1 VSLSL
6 TLFVSRRCQLVLLR
20 KRMASATTF
29 AEWVEA
35 AFKYDTI
42 QDKVAWT
49 LRKDSTEYDADL
61 IDRRLR
67 GLKALRR
74 GYDATDIAYVSRA
87 RVHLPEV
94 LYGVGR
100 RWLGTGVCDE
110 RLQGCVQLYWCL
122 IALSCVALSPSASS
136 GTTCERACIGTWVA
150 SATRPCTSTHCRA
163 PRSSST

>member
-1 VSLSL
+1 MLRLACRICRCLSSAASTRLPRWPPLPPVSYDSLSL
-6 TLFVSRRCQLVLLR
+6 ILSVSRRCQLVLLR

-74 GYDATDIAYVSRA
+74 GYDATDIAYVSRV

-94 LYGVGR
+94 LYG
-100 RWLGTGVCDE
+100 W
-110 RLQGCVQLYWCL
+110 GC
-122 IALSCVALSPSASS
+122 
-136 GTTCERACIGTWVA
+136 
-150 SATRPCTSTHCRA
+150 
-163 PRSSST
+163 